1 MPLPI
6 PRRGR
11 RRAPAA
17 LLPKLIIAAAVAL
30 LAAAGPADA
39 EVFAWSKL
47 PDLPEPL
54 GIAGPFV
61 FVIDDK
67 LVVAGGAHFPVS
79 PFQGGA
85 KRWVAASWV
94 LDSPA
99 GEWRASTPLPRPL
112 AYGASVSLGDSA
124 LLIAGSDAER
134 HYADAYRVRFDG
146 GDLVYEPAPPLPEP
160 TANTAAVELNGA
172 VYVAGGQRDPDS
184 VTAQDAFWTLDLN
197 AENPQWRAGDPL
209 PGPARILAPLVAQDG
224 AVFLFSGAELL
235 PGASGAPTRRFLTDS
250 YRYDPGKG
258 WKRLAD
264 APHSVTAAPAA
275 PLGPTHIAIFG
286 GDDGANFFRNSEL
299 GDNHPGFPRRILGYH
314 TVTDTWTAFGEA
326 PAGHVTAAA
335 VEWRGRAV
343 IASGEDRPGHRSP
356 AVFAAAPT
364 SVTSGFKPID
374 YIALAVYLAGLVL
387 MGVYFSRKGLTSD
400 DFFLA
405 GGRMA
410 WWAAGLSIYGT
421 QLSSISFMAIP
432 AKIYSTDWVYFLI
445 QMTIVMIAFPVV
457 FFYLPF
463 FRRAKMTSAY
473 EYLEQRFNLPVRL
486 YASMSFILYQIG
498 RMAIVLFLPAIA
510 LSTVTGFDVYACIL
524 LMGTLATAYTVLGGI
539 EAVIWT
545 DVVQVVV
552 LLGGALLS
560 LAILALNVEGGIGG
574 IVSAGMEYDKFHM
587 FNWTWD
593 WTTTAVWVVVIGNLF
608 NNLVPYTSD
617 QAVVQRYFTTR
628 DEKTAA
634 KSIWTNAV
642 MLIPSTLTLFMVG
655 TGLWAFYRSHPQLL
669 DPTLPTDS
677 VFPLFIAQQLPA
689 GIAGIVIAGVFAA
702 SMSTLDSSLNSVS
715 AAMVTD
721 FYVRFRESASDRQRL
736 RLARLLTAVL
746 GVLATATSIAL
757 ASFEVS
763 SLWDTFQGMMG
774 LFGGGLAG
782 LFALGIFFK
791 RASGRGALIGAVSSV
806 AILYWV
812 QQHSTLHFFLYGAVG
827 VLSCVGVGLLA
838 SLLVKDR
845 AAKDLAGLTIG
856 AARRP

>member
-1 MPLPI
+1 M
-6 PRRGR
+6 
-11 RRAPAA
+11 
-17 LLPKLIIAAAVAL
+17 
-30 LAAAGPADA
+30 LAAAAPANA
-39 EVFAWSKL
+39 AVFEWSNL

-54 GIAGPFV
+54 GVAGAFV

-67 LVVAGGAHFPVS
+67 LVVAGGAHFEVS

-85 KRWVAASWV
+85 KRWVASSWV

-99 GEWRASTPLPRPL
+99 GEWRSSTPLPRPL

-124 LLIAGSDAER
+124 VMIGGSDAER

-146 GDLVYEPAPPLPEP
+146 GDLAYEPAAPLPEP
-160 TANTAAVELNGA
+160 AANMAAVELNG
-172 VYVAGGQRDPDS
+172 VIYVAGGQAAPDS
-184 VTAQDAFWTLDLN
+184 VTARRTLWALDSN
-197 AENPQWRAGDPL
+197 AENPHWQAADPF
-209 PGPARILAPLVAQDG
+209 PGPGRILAPLVAQDG

-235 PGASGAPTRRFLTDS
+235 PDASGAPTRRFLTDG

-258 WKRLAD
+258 WRRLAD
-264 APHSVTAAPAA
+264 APRSVTAAPAA

-286 GDDGANFFRNSEL
+286 GDDGANFFRNDEL
-299 GDNHPGFPRRILGYH
+299 GDNHPGFPRNILGYH
-314 TVTDTWTAFGEA
+314 TVTDTWTAYGEA

-335 VEWRGRAV
+335 VSWRGRAV

-356 AVFAAAPT
+356 AVLAAAPT
-364 SVTSGFKPID
+364 SVTSGFQPID

-387 MGVYFSRKGLTSD
+387 MGVYFSRKHLTSD

-463 FRRAKMTSAY
+463 FRRVKMTSAY

-486 YASMSFILYQIG
+486 YASVSFILYQIG

-524 LMGTLATAYTVLGGI
+524 LMGILSTTYTVLGGI

-545 DVVQVVV
+545 DVVQVFV

-560 LAILALNVEGGIGG
+560 LAILAFNVEGGIGG
-574 IVSAGMEYDKFHM
+574 IVGAGMEYDKFHM

-593 WTTTAVWVVVIGNLF
+593 WTTTAVWVVLIGNLF

-642 MLIPSTLTLFMVG
+642 LLIPSTLTLFMVG
-655 TGLWAFYRSHPQLL
+655 TGLWAFYRSHPELL
-669 DPTLPTDS
+669 NPTLPTDS

-721 FYVRFRESASDRQRL
+721 FYVRFRESASDKQRL
-736 RLARLLTAVL
+736 RLARRLTAVL
-746 GVLATATSIAL
+746 GVLATGTSIAL
-757 ASFEVS
+757 ASFEVG

-782 LFALGIFFK
+782 LFALGIFF
-791 RASGRGALIGAVSSV
+791 RGASGRGALIGAVSSV

-812 QQHSTLHFFLYGAVG
+812 QQHSDLHFFLYGAVG
-827 VLSCVGVGLLA
+827 VLSCVGVGLAA
-838 SLLVKDR
+838 SVFVKDR
-845 AAKDLAGLTIG
+845 AGKDLAGLTIG
-856 AARRP
+856 AARRS